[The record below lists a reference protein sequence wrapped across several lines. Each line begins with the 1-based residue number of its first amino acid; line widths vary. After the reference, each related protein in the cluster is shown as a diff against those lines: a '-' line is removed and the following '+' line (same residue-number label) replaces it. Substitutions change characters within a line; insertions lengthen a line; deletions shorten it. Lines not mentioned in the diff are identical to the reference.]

1 MARFSGH
8 AGLLLLSL
16 VLVVSTVTGAS
27 AVNCSYAACLTQCQK
42 GATPNGCSK
51 WCTDAIQERKNA
63 GQCKK

>member
-1 MARFSGH
+1 MARFSGYV
-8 AGLLLLSL
+8 ALLLLTI
-16 VLVVSTVTGAS
+16 VLVVSTMTKAS

-51 WCTDAIQERKNA
+51 WCTDQIQDRKNA